1 MYSQK
6 ALSRIENI
14 RKKTMFVDNIVYEY
28 GLVQ

>member
-14 RKKTMFVDNIVYEY
+14 RKKIVFIDNIVNEY

>member
-14 RKKTMFVDNIVYEY
+14 RKKITFVDNIVNEY
-28 GLVQ
+28 GSVQ